1 VYSWFQRLRSLRHRF
16 SYGVSERLRVS
27 RGVFHETPARE
38 LPPLPAG
45 QAEKVAALQRRYG
58 VRFEATLSP
67 ASSLN
72 NYEYLDILDSAWS
85 AAALPPMPGL
95 RDAAA
100 TGGSRAGATA
110 DETAAATHARAGDS
124 AGAPSGG
131 LVCDVGCASFYYAA
145 ALQAFFRPERLV
157 GVEVEGYRL
166 LKGGHSRADHARGYV
181 SRLPNAEFVIADYST
196 YECAADV
203 ITAWYP
209 FLTPQAI
216 LAWRLPLSLLEPTA
230 LFARIRRN
238 LKPGGRL
245 FMVNHGPRE
254 AEIAHGSCEAVG
266 LRSIWRGS
274 VAPGVGPHRLE
285 PPTVSI
291 WAGSPD

>member
-1 VYSWFQRLRSLRHRF
+1 VYSWLQRLRSLRHRF
-16 SYGVSERLRVS
+16 SYGLSERLRVS
-27 RGVFHETPARE
+27 RGVYHEIPAHE

-45 QAEKVAALQRRYG
+45 QAERVAVLQRRYG
-58 VRFEATLSP
+58 VRFEATLSG

-72 NYEYLDILDSAWS
+72 NYEYLDILDRAWS
-85 AAALPPMPGL
+85 AAGGQAGT
-95 RDAAA
+95 RVRAAA
-100 TGGSRAGATA
+100 DVPAAGEAV
-110 DETAAATHARAGDS
+110 
-124 AGAPSGG
+124 GAPTRG

-166 LKGGHSRADHARGYV
+166 LKGGHSRADHARGYL
-181 SRLPNAEFVIADYST
+181 SRLPNAEFVVADYSA

-216 LAWRLPLSLLEPTA
+216 LAWRLPLSLLKPPA
-230 LFARIRRN
+230 LFGRIRRN
-238 LKPGGRL
+238 LKPSGRF
-245 FMVNHGPRE
+245 FMVNHGLKE
-254 AEIAHGSCEAVG
+254 AEIASGLCEAEG

-274 VAPGVGPHRLE
+274 LASGIGARRLE
-285 PPTVSI
+285 PPTVSM
-291 WAGSPD
+291 WSVSPD

>member
-1 VYSWFQRLRSLRHRF
+1 
-16 SYGVSERLRVS
+16 VSERLRVS
-27 RGVFHETPARE
+27 RGVFHETPAHE

-45 QAEKVAALQRRYG
+45 QADRVAALQRRFR
-58 VRFEATLSP
+58 VRFEATLSA

-72 NYEYLDILDSAWS
+72 NYEYLDILDRAWP
-85 AAALPPMPGL
+85 AAGLPPAPGP

-100 TGGSRAGATA
+100 TGGSRAGAAA
-110 DETAAATHARAGDS
+110 DET

-145 ALQAFFRPERLV
+145 ALQAFFRPERLI

-166 LKGGHSRADHARGYV
+166 FKSGHSRADHARGYL
-181 SRLPNAEFVIADYST
+181 SGLPNAEFVIADYSS
-196 YECAADV
+196 YECTADV

-216 LAWRLPLSLLEPTA
+216 LAWRLPLSLLKPPA
-230 LFARIRRN
+230 LFGRIRRN

-245 FMVNHGPRE
+245 FMVNHGARE
-254 AEIAHGSCEAVG
+254 AEIAHGLCEAEG
-266 LRSIWRGS
+266 LRSILRGS
-274 VAPGVGPHRLE
+274 VASVMGPHRLE

-291 WAGSPD
+291 WAVSPD